1 MSWDSF
7 LTSDYVAWNGSME
20 AVIHAKFK
28 LKHSETFQ
36 ENSMMESIFGK
47 LKDVVAFMRHL
58 QNFCLFLENL
68 WKAASVL
75 TLPAPIPDKE
85 NINS

>member
-1 MSWDSF
+1 
-7 LTSDYVAWNGSME
+7 ME

-36 ENSMMESIFGK
+36 ENSVMESIFGK

-85 NINS
+85 KILTLKKLILSGASKGFKVL

>member
-1 MSWDSF
+1 
-7 LTSDYVAWNGSME
+7 ME

-68 WKAASVL
+68 WKAASLL

-85 NINS
+85 KILTLKKLILSGASKGFKVL